1 MVTENVN
8 IAFRSTGIPIIKR
21 QIDELGESANRASR
35 GFFLLQRSLYTL
47 GGFGLARMLTTSLDA
62 LTNMENRLKLTTSS
76 SQQLE
81 SVQQDLFD
89 IARRSRSSWEG
100 VAEIYNR
107 TALSAQALGISQ
119 QKVLRFTESV
129 AKAAAMSGATTQ
141 ESRAALIQLGQAVA
155 SNRLG
160 GDELRSILEQLPL
173 VADYIAQEMTRM
185 GQFGNVTRGEL
196 RKLGSEGKITADIII
211 DAFNNAAGQIDA
223 QFQGFGWT
231 IGQALE
237 RVRTNFMD
245 MLDDFDDATGFSN
258 KLAGAIVL
266 IADNLGLIIGGL
278 AAVAAGMAASFGAAM
293 ISAVFNYI
301 NGLRAATVQQTAVL
315 NRLVAIRAATLANA
329 QANVAANAARQV
341 ELQQNLVKIA
351 QKKALLLAEARETE
365 FVVKNNIARNIQT
378 GRFTSL
384 AASKARLEAITISLS
399 RLEAVEAAQ
408 AGRLAQARLAQ
419 VGATNALAGAQARLG
434 VAQAAQAGLG
444 ARLAAQFP
452 LLAGAVNLVRTA
464 ISALW
469 GLLAA
474 NPIGATIAIISGI
487 VMAFVAWGNEI
498 KVTQDGVVGLKDFVI
513 AAFQLMWEAIAPGIQ
528 WLKET
533 FNSALNFIREKFNE
547 WGPYIAQIAVD
558 AIYAIIDTM
567 FLLPRVVVSV
577 VGGIMAAWDVL
588 PAAAA
593 DIGVGIANGIIAG
606 FEMMANGAIKAIN
619 FIISA
624 LNKLLAFV
632 GADKAAEL
640 FGFSGTISEIGE
652 ISLGRMTNNY
662 AGAGKTAG
670 QAFQEGFGRTF
681 DATSAEALIGTAAN
695 ALAPIGQAIVDR
707 ARQNIANNN
716 SGTGTSTQPPGT
728 PPGSGVGT
736 GGGKGGGGGGG
747 SNDKSFNDLI
757 AQMNQEISL
766 LQLSNKERTI
776 QEQLLS
782 MEKELKRGLTDQER
796 ELAIATIQRLEAAK
810 VQAELME
817 QILGPGEK
825 AIEQMEALNVL
836 YQQGKINMEQYTTA
850 LREMKAAADEAS
862 GTLFGGF
869 RAAIAQS
876 IESTSEFG
884 KAIGQ
889 QFVGFVESASDAI
902 VEFAKTGKIN
912 IKALFQELFANLL
925 KLAAQRLLLTFLG
938 GIIGIPTGMGG
949 GGGLLG
955 FSGGGSIL
963 PTGPGSTDSQI
974 VAFKK
979 RPDERVDVL
988 TPGQQASSRNE
999 KNAASQNTVVS
1010 PPNVN
1015 VSVVL
1020 SEDDITRTMN
1030 SRGGDK
1036 VIINAIRRNSSSI
1049 KGLLS

>member
-81 SVQQDLFD
+81 SVQQDLFN

-129 AKAAAMSGATTQ
+129 SKAASMSGAGVQ
-141 ESRAALIQLGQAVA
+141 ETHAALIQLGQAVA

-211 DAFNNAAGQIDA
+211 NAFNNAAGQIDA

-266 IADNLGLIIGGL
+266 VADNLGLIIGGL

-293 ISAVFNYI
+293 ISSVFNYI

-329 QANVAANAARQV
+329 QADVAANAARQI
-341 ELQQNLVKIA
+341 ELQQNLAKIA

-365 FVVKNNIARNIQT
+365 FVVRNNIARNIQT

-384 AASKARLEAITISLS
+384 AVSKARLEAITISLS

-408 AGRLAQARLAQ
+408 AGRLAQARVTQA
-419 VGATNALAGAQARLG
+419 GATNALAGAQARLG

-452 LLAGAVNLVRTA
+452 LIAGAVNLVRTA
-464 ISALW
+464 ISGLW
-469 GLLAA
+469 GLLVA
-474 NPIGATIAIISGI
+474 NPIGATIAIIAGI
-487 VMAFVAWGNEI
+487 VMAFMAWGNEI

-528 WLKET
+528 WLKDT
-533 FNSALNFIREKFNE
+533 FNSALDFIREKFNE

-558 AIYAIIDTM
+558 AVYAIIDTM
-567 FLLPRVVVSV
+567 FLLPRVIVSV

-624 LNKLLAFV
+624 LNKLLSFV

-640 FGFSGTISEIGE
+640 FGFSGTIGEISE

-670 QAFQEGFGRTF
+670 QAFQEGFGKTF
-681 DATSAEALIGTAAN
+681 DATSAENLIGAAAD

-707 ARQNIANNN
+707 ARQNIKNN
-716 SGTGTSTQPPGT
+716 SGADAPNNAPPGA
-728 PPGSGVGT
+728 GT
-736 GGGKGGGGGGG
+736 GGGKGGGG
-747 SNDKSFNDLI
+747 SNDKNFNDLI
-757 AQMNQEISL
+757 SQMNQEIAL

-782 MEKELKRGLTDQER
+782 MEKDLKRNLTDQER

-810 VQAELME
+810 VQAQLLED
-817 QILGPGEK
+817 ILGPGEK

-836 YQQGKINMEQYTTA
+836 YQQGKINVEQYTTA
-850 LREMKAAADEAS
+850 LRKMKAAADEAS
-862 GTLFGGF
+862 GTFGGGF
-869 RAAIAQS
+869 RSAIANAMQS
-876 IESTSEFG
+876 ASEFG
-884 KAIGQ
+884 KAIGGE
-889 QFVGFVESASDAI
+889 FVNFIGSASDAI
-902 VEFAKTGKIN
+902 VEFAKTGKLN
-912 IKALFQELFANLL
+912 LRSLFAELFANLL
-925 KLAAQRLLLTFLG
+925 KLASQRILLSLFG
-938 GIIGIPTGMGG
+938 GLLGIPTGMGAG
-949 GGGLLG
+949 GGGLFG
-955 FSGGGSIL
+955 MATGGSIL
-963 PTGPGSTDSQI
+963 PSGPGSTDSQI

-988 TPGQQASSRNE
+988 TPGQQADQRNSVG
-999 KNAASQNTVVS
+999 AAGQTTVVS
-1010 PPNVN
+1010 APPVN
-1015 VSVVL
+1015 VSVLL
-1020 SEDDITRTMN
+1020 SENDIAN
-1030 SRGGDK
+1030 SMRGKAGQK
-1036 VIINAIRRNSSSI
+1036 AIISAIEKNPTAVR
-1049 KGLLS
+1049 KLLGR

>member
-211 DAFNNAAGQIDA
+211 NAFNNAAGQIDA

-293 ISAVFNYI
+293 ISSVFNYI

-329 QANVAANAARQV
+329 QADVAANAARQI
-341 ELQQNLVKIA
+341 ELQQNLAKIA

-365 FVVKNNIARNIQT
+365 FVVRNNIARNIQT

-419 VGATNALAGAQARLG
+419 AGATNALAGAQARLG

-452 LLAGAVNLVRTA
+452 LIAGAVNLVRTA

-469 GLLAA
+469 GLLVA
-474 NPIGATIAIISGI
+474 NPIGATIAIIAGI
-487 VMAFVAWGNEI
+487 VMAFMAWGNEI

-547 WGPYIAQIAVD
+547 WGPYIAQLAVD

-681 DATSAEALIGTAAN
+681 DATSAESLIGAAAD

-716 SGTGTSTQPPGT
+716 SGTGAPTNAPPGAGT
-728 PPGSGVGT
+728 GGGT
-736 GGGKGGGGGGG
+736 GGGKGGGG
-747 SNDKSFNDLI
+747 SNDKNFNDLI
-757 AQMNQEISL
+757 AQMNQEIAL

-776 QEQLLS
+776 QEQLLA
-782 MEKELKRGLTDQER
+782 MEKDLKRNLTDQER

-810 VQAELME
+810 VQAQLME
-817 QILGPGEK
+817 DILGPGEK
-825 AIEQMEALNVL
+825 AIEQMAALNVL
-836 YQQGKINMEQYTTA
+836 YQQGKINIEQYTTA
-850 LREMKAAADEAS
+850 LREMRAAADEAS

-876 IESTSEFG
+876 IQSTSEFG

-912 IKALFQELFANLL
+912 IKSLFQELFANLL
-925 KLAAQRLLLTFLG
+925 KLAAQRLLLMFLG
-938 GIIGIPTGMGG
+938 NILGIPVNMGG
-949 GGGLLG
+949 GGLGLMG
-955 FSGGGSIL
+955 MATGGSIL
-963 PTGPGSTDSQI
+963 PSGPGSTDSQI

-988 TPGQQASSRNE
+988 TPGQQAAQRNGAGGGSNTPTIVSSPPVNVAAVLSPSDIVGAFEQEGETVLVNMISRN
-999 KNAASQNTVVS
+999 AST
-1010 PPNVN
+1010 
-1015 VSVVL
+1015 
-1020 SEDDITRTMN
+1020 
-1030 SRGGDK
+1030 
-1036 VIINAIRRNSSSI
+1036 IRRI
-1049 KGLLS
+1049 VGG